1 MPEEELSTGEELEE
15 QVDQDPDAPTEPR
28 MVIRRFNGDD
38 YEMPEHLARVWDE
51 RNTTFERRLDE
62 QARRIRSEIQAQP
75 QPPRQEPHTQQNWTD
90 EDAEW
95 YGSPSQVWA
104 RKEAQLRQE
113 FDQRLYLEEQRRAF
127 WSDFWTEHSD
137 LRGKE
142 LIVRAVFNESLPA
155 MRDMTPEEGR
165 RYTAEKVR
173 EMIGDSRP
181 QTSRR
186 PLSDKQVTSEPSR
199 PPGPARRTQPP
210 EEGPTTLAA
219 TIRAVQE
226 SKRRASH
233 FDLTRNK

>member
-1 MPEEELSTGEELEE
+1 VPEEELPTGEELEE
-15 QVDQDPDAPTEPR
+15 PLDPGEDAPTEPR

-51 RNTTFERRLDE
+51 RNTSFERRLDE
-62 QARRIRSEIQAQP
+62 QARRIRSE
-75 QPPRQEPHTQQNWTD
+75 QPPPQQQRQEPRTQQNWTD

-142 LIVRAVFNESLPA
+142 LVVRAVFNESLPA
-155 MRDMTPEEGR
+155 MRDMSPEEGR

-173 EMIGDSRP
+173 EMIGDTRP

-186 PLSDKQVTSEPSR
+186 QLSDRQVTSEPSR
-199 PPGPARRTQPP
+199 PPGPTRRTPP
-210 EEGPTTLAA
+210 PDEGPKTLAD

-233 FDLTRNK
+233 LDLTRTK